1 MRGSLVVLAL
11 AASPYLAANAQARR
25 PKDHLD
31 HRPKKTMVAHDAK
44 CTVRDQRGNP
54 SQNGQ
59 DHRADPT
66 QRGNKDCP
74 VPSTGGG
81 DPGSTGSGSGSTG
94 GSTGSTVGNSFIS
107 GMLFNDPDA
116 IGAFDGS
123 QFGLAGWTVQLVGAS
138 GTLTAVTDGN
148 GNYSFS
154 NVVAG
159 SYTLCVVPPAGWI
172 NTAPSAGVACPGS
185 SFGYTIDAP
194 ADVSFDVYFSDY
206 NFGFQSA
213 PW

>member
-11 AASPYLAANAQARR
+11 VASPFLAANAQGHR
-25 PKDHLD
+25 PKDGLD
-31 HRPKKTMVAHDAK
+31 HRPKQTMVPK
-44 CTVRDQRGNP
+44 CTVPGRGN
-54 SQNGQ
+54 SANVASSTGQ
-59 DHRADPT
+59 ANRVDPT

-74 VPSTGGG
+74 VPPTG
-81 DPGSTGSGSGSTG
+81 DPGSSGSGS
-94 GSTGSTVGNSFIS
+94 GSTVGNSFVS

-123 QFGLAGWTVQLVGAS
+123 QFGLAGWTVQLTGPS
-138 GTLTAVTDGN
+138 GTLTATTDGN
-148 GNYSFS
+148 GQYSFS
-154 NVVAG
+154 NLVAG

-172 NTAPSAGVACPGS
+172 NTAPSGGVACPGS

-194 ADVSFDVYFSDY
+194 ANVSFDVYFSDY

>member
-11 AASPYLAANAQARR
+11 VASPFLAASAQGHS
-25 PKDHLD
+25 PKRTLV
-31 HRPKKTMVAHDAK
+31 PLGAK
-44 CTVRDQRGNP
+44 CTAPARGN
-54 SQNGQ
+54 SGSVASTTGQ
-59 DHRADPT
+59 TNRVDPT

-74 VPSTGGG
+74 APQSGGG
-81 DPGSTGSGSGSTG
+81 GSTG
-94 GSTGSTVGNSFIS
+94 GSTGGATVGHSFVT

-116 IGAFDGS
+116 LGAFDGS
-123 QFGLAGWTVQLVGAS
+123 QFGLAGWTVQLTGPA

-154 NVVAG
+154 NLDAG
-159 SYTLCVVPPAGWI
+159 SYTLCVVPPGGWI
-172 NTAPSAGVACPGS
+172 NTAPSAGVPCPGS
-185 SFGYTIDAP
+185 SNGYTIDAP
-194 ADVSFDVYFSDY
+194 SGLAFDVYFSDY

>member
-11 AASPYLAANAQARR
+11 VASPFLAASAQGHS
-25 PKDHLD
+25 PKRTLV
-31 HRPKKTMVAHDAK
+31 PVGAK
-44 CTVRDQRGNP
+44 CTVPARGNSADAA
-54 SQNGQ
+54 SQTGLQN
-59 DHRADPT
+59 RADPT

-74 VPSTGGG
+74 APQSGGG
-81 DPGSTGSGSGSTG
+81 SGGA
-94 GSTGSTVGNSFIS
+94 TVGHSFVT
-107 GMLFNDPDA
+107 GMLFNDPNA
-116 IGAFDGS
+116 VGAYDGS
-123 QFGLAGWTVQLVGAS
+123 QFGLAGWTVQLTGPS

-154 NVVAG
+154 SLDAG

-172 NTAPSAGVACPGS
+172 NTAPSAGVTCPGS
-185 SFGYTIDAP
+185 SYGYTIDAP
-194 ADVSFDVYFSDY
+194 AGLSFDVYFSDY